1 VRRAYERFVADG
13 GNSFTLKGD
22 AARLG
27 DVVKFRWEMVT
38 GGGEVASI
46 GLEFAILDADGCIK
60 TDYQFI
66 EGA

>member
-1 VRRAYERFVADG
+1 
-13 GNSFTLKGD
+13 
-22 AARLG
+22 
-27 DVVKFRWEMVT
+27 MVP

-46 GLEFAILDADGCIK
+46 GLEFAILDADGRIK